1 MGSPCE
7 LKLYAPPA
15 HNGKDICRQVID
27 KILELENRYTRF
39 KPTSITSKI
48 NRSAGSGEAVEV
60 DEETARLLDYAAI
73 LFEQSDGLFDI
84 TSGVLR
90 QAWNFKSN
98 RLPDQKQLE
107 KILPVIGWRNVIWQ
121 SPRIQLPIPKM
132 EIDFGG
138 YVKEYGADVAA
149 TLCLELGIRHGLVNL
164 GGDVRIIGPH
174 PDGAP
179 WKVGIQHP
187 RHPATPIATI
197 DMAHGAIATSG
208 DYERFMVVDGVRYCH
223 LLDPTSG
230 QCIQPGYASVSVI
243 ADHCLVAGSFS
254 TIAMLKS
261 SNKSSD
267 KSTDNKNWLAECGLP
282 YLTID
287 QQMKISGTVDIEIIQ
302 PK

>member
-7 LKLYAPPA
+7 LKLYAPPTRNA
-15 HNGKDICRQVID
+15 KEICQQVID

-39 KPTSITSKI
+39 KSTSITSKI
-48 NRSAGSGEAVEV
+48 NQRAGSGEAVVV
-60 DEETARLLDYAAI
+60 DDETSKLLGYAAI
-73 LFEQSDGLFDI
+73 LFEQSGGLFDI

-107 KILPVIGWRNVIWQ
+107 KILPIIGWQNVIWQ
-121 SPRIQLPIPKM
+121 PPRIQLPFAKM

-149 TLCLELGIRHGLVNL
+149 ILCMELGVQHGLVNL
-164 GGDVRIIGPH
+164 GGDVRVIGPH

-187 RHPATPIATI
+187 RHPSRPIATI
-197 DMAHGAIATSG
+197 DMTHGAIATSG
-208 DYERFMVVDGVRYCH
+208 DYERFMIVDGVRYSH
-223 LLDPTSG
+223 LLNPKTG
-230 QCIQPGYASVSVI
+230 QSIQPGYASVSVI
-243 ADHCLVAGSFS
+243 ADQCLVAGSFS

-261 SNKSSD
+261 
-267 KSTDNKNWLAECGLP
+267 TDNKNWLSESGLP
-282 YLTID
+282 YLAID
-287 QQMKISGTVDIEIIQ
+287 QQMKMSGTVDIEYIQ
-302 PK
+302 PE